1 LIAALITDRSLDVR
15 SVERMR
21 LSKLVKYA
29 MMFAE
34 LDDYREKNRPRK

>member
-21 LSKLVKYA
+21 LSKLIRYA
-29 MMFAE
+29 EMFAE
-34 LDDYREKNRPRK
+34 LDDYRAKRSKR